1 MAEPEPLLL
10 PEGFVLGASTAA
22 PQIEGAADERGASIW
37 DTFAAEPGRIADG
50 STPAVTCDH
59 VHRVEED
66 VALMADLGL
75 RGYRFSIAWPR
86 VQPDGVGPVS
96 SAGLDVYDRLVDR
109 LLAAGIAPM
118 VTLYHWD
125 LPQALHE
132 RGGWGERT
140 TADAFAD
147 YAAAVGD
154 RLADRVAYWVPVNEP
169 NVQALSGYALGTQA
183 PGETRLFG
191 ALQVLHHL
199 LLGHGRA
206 VAALRAAGAAAV
218 GTANNHTPVL
228 PDSGAEAD
236 LLAAA
241 AYDAIHNG
249 AVADPILTGRYPDAL
264 AEHVTAADGDL
275 ATIAAPLDFYGVN
288 YYQPTRVGAPGQVSD
303 AAAAQGLTAELA
315 AAVPFSLLDQP
326 EHPRTDFGWPVVP
339 DGLRRLLLDLR
350 DRYPALP
357 PVHIT
362 ENGCSYAPIDDAF
375 RVGFLD
381 AHLRAVAAA
390 IDDGVDVRGYWTWS
404 LLDNWE
410 WDDGFEQRFGL
421 VHVDFATQVRT
432 PRTSYGWYR
441 DLIAAQRR

>member
-1 MAEPEPLLL
+1 MARPEPLVL
-10 PEGFVLGASTAA
+10 PDGFVLGASTAA
-22 PQIEGAADERGASIW
+22 PQIEGAADRRGASIW

-59 VHRVEED
+59 LRLVEED

-75 RGYRFSIAWPR
+75 HGYRFSIAWPR
-86 VQPDGVGPVS
+86 VQPDGVGPVA
-96 SAGLDVYDRLVDR
+96 SAGLDVYDDLVDR

-118 VTLYHWD
+118 ATLYHWD
-125 LPQALHE
+125 LPQPLHE
-132 RGGWGERT
+132 RGGWGTRS
-140 TADAFAD
+140 TAEAFAD
-147 YAAAVGD
+147 YAAAVAD

-169 NVQALSGYALGTQA
+169 NIQTLSGYALGTQA

-228 PDSGAEAD
+228 PASEAEAD
-236 LLAAA
+236 LVAAA

-249 AVADPILTGRYPDAL
+249 AVADPILTGRYPDTL
-264 AEHVTAADGDL
+264 AELIQTDDGDL
-275 ATIAAPLDFYGVN
+275 ASIAAPLDFYGVN
-288 YYQPTRVGAPGQVSD
+288 YYQPTRVGAPGQRSET
-303 AAAAQGLTAELA
+303 AAAQGLTGELA

-350 DRYPALP
+350 DRYPGLP

-362 ENGCSYAPIDDAF
+362 ENGCSYAPLEDAF
-375 RVGFLD
+375 RVDFLD
-381 AHLRAVAAA
+381 THLRAVAAA
-390 IDDGVDVRGYWTWS
+390 IAAGVDVRGYWTWS

-410 WDDGFEQRFGL
+410 WQDGFEQRFGL

-432 PRTSYGWYR
+432 PRGSYGWYR